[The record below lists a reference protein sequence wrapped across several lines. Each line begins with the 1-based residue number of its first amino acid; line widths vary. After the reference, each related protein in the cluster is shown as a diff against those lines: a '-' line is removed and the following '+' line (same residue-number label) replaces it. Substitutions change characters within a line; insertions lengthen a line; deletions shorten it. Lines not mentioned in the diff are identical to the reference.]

1 MSNSLNSSDRASSS
15 TDGPGEHSP
24 DRLRRRLGQAAWAF
38 FDWAVSPF
46 TTLIITFVFAAYF
59 QQAVVVDPADGQA
72 LWSLAMALA
81 GLAFALTAPFL
92 GAVADARGGL
102 KAWIFGFTQVC
113 ALASAGL
120 WFVAPDPSFALLAL
134 VLVVVGNLAS
144 EYAALFVNALLP
156 GVVSPARLG
165 RLSSWAWSLGY
176 AGGLAALLVALALLI
191 RPAVPPFGL
200 DREAAEHVRMT
211 GPLVAAWLLL
221 FSAPLFL
228 LTPDRRGHQTELA
241 GAVRAGLRGTWAR
254 LKALPRRRDLFRF
267 LLAHMLYNNGL
278 LTLFGLGGVYAAG
291 VFDMSLDEVIVFGI
305 ALNVAAG
312 LGAFGFGFLDDRIGS
327 RATVLIALTGLIASA
342 SLAVVAPDRGWLWAA
357 GIGIGLF
364 VGPVQA
370 SSRALMAR
378 MAPEREAAGHFGLF
392 ALSGR
397 ATAFF
402 GPAAVAAVTALTES
416 QRLGIATIL
425 LFLVAGLALLAGVRE
440 PEPGRVALAAAT
452 P

>member
-1 MSNSLNSSDRASSS
+1 MPNSYHSSDPARGA
-15 TDGPGEHSP
+15 DQQP
-24 DRLRRRLGQAAWAF
+24 DRQFPVRERRLFGQAAWALY
-38 FDWAVSPF
+38 DWAVSPY

-59 QQAVVVDPADGQA
+59 QQAVVADAVEGQA

-102 KAWIFGFTQVC
+102 KPWIFTFTFAC

-120 WFVAPDPSFALLAL
+120 WLVAPDPDYVILAL
-134 VLVVVGNLAS
+134 VLVVLGTLGS
-144 EYAALFVNALLP
+144 EYAAMFVNALLP
-156 GVVSPARLG
+156 GIVRPDRLG
-165 RLSSWAWSLGY
+165 RLSGWAWGLGY
-176 AGGLAALLVALALLI
+176 VGGLTALLVALFLLI
-191 RPAVPPFGL
+191 RPEVPPFGL
-200 DREAAEHVRMT
+200 DTDTAEQVRMT
-211 GPLVAAWLLL
+211 GPLVGVWLLI

-228 LTPDRRGHQTELA
+228 LTPDRPVRKAAPA
-241 GAVRAGLRGTWAR
+241 GVVRAGLREMVAR
-254 LKALPRRRDLFRF
+254 LKALPRQRDLLRF

-278 LTLFGLGGVYAAG
+278 LTRFGLGGVYAAG
-291 VFDMSLDEVIVFGI
+291 VFEMGLDEVILFGI

-327 RATVLIALTGLIASA
+327 RRTVLLALTGLICSA
-342 SLAVVAPDRGWLWAA
+342 AIAVIAPDRTWFWAA

-378 MAPEREAAGHFGLF
+378 MAPEAEVAGHFGLF

-397 ATAFF
+397 ATAFL
-402 GPAAVAAVTALTES
+402 GPAAAAAVTALADS

-425 LFLVAGLALLAGVRE
+425 IFLVVGLGLLMGVRE
-440 PEPGRVALAAAT
+440 PGRVDRMPLT
-452 P
+452 D